1 MADIW
6 DDKYPYFIKNE
17 FIDLFPE
24 IFDNIEDIYVEQGVR
39 FKSVG
44 GETSPK
50 TLKILSNY

>member
-1 MADIW
+1 MTNTLILL
-6 DDKYPYFIKNE
+6 KMNTLIYFQKFSITLKN
-17 FIDLFPE
+17 
-24 IFDNIEDIYVEQGVR
+24 IYVEQGVR

>member
-17 FIDLFPE
+17 YIDLFPE
-24 IFDNIEDIYVEQGVR
+24 ILDNIEDIYVEQGVR